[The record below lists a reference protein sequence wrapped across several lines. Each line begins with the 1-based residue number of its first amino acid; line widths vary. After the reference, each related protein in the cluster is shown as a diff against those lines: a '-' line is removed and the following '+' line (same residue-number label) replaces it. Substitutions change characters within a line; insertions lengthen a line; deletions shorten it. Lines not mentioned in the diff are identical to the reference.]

1 MLKLVIQD
9 DEGKTT
15 VVPLVR
21 DEITI
26 GREEGN
32 TIRLTERN
40 VSRRHARLRRAN
52 GSITI
57 EDLESYNGVRVNGS
71 LIEGELALAESD
83 RVQIGDY
90 LIELRAED
98 VERADSEQATQR
110 IERLDPEELAA
121 ERAAPEAA
129 DDARTVPLPKPRL
142 AAAPEANGAATTTKS
157 SPPPAPPVSAEASHP
172 RAPAVDRA
180 SSPDLQPHGKLVVLS
195 TVFAGREFVLDK
207 PSIVL
212 GRTEDNDVC
221 LDHRSISRHHAKV
234 VHEDGRYSIVDLQSS
249 NGVRVNGEEYGKVEL
264 RRGDVVDLGHVRM
277 RYVEP
282 GEDFVFGRDAQPVDL
297 ESGRRRG
304 ALWAGGAILL
314 LASVGGVYAF
324 TGGFDRAAS
333 LDDETESIAAID
345 DDGTDEGISAVVA
358 QDAASTEVVDLEG
371 DDADRVLRH
380 LEAAN
385 EAMAAER
392 WEEARDEAREALA
405 LDPDDER
412 VLELAT
418 RAEAETAN
426 RGRYEAFQDA
436 VEAGDFRAVASMFAE
451 IDRESVY
458 RVRGQPEHDRM
469 RDEYV
474 EQVQRRANL
483 AARRGQCDQL
493 RRIAADAR
501 AIWPEAGDAAAQ
513 VPCRRIAEATP
524 DRTASDP
531 ESPEPPDDAGRQQ
544 GGGSSAAASQPSVD
558 EVVAEAQSAAR
569 AGEFGRAMR
578 LCEDALRR
586 SRGHSE
592 ALMVCLISACNLRN
606 VSKAKRYMS
615 QISGDQRI
623 YARQICLRHGV
634 DVE

>member
-26 GREEGN
+26 GRREGN

-52 GSITI
+52 GAITI
-57 EDLESYNGVRVNGS
+57 EDLESYNGVRVNGN
-71 LIEGELALAESD
+71 LIEGERSFGESD

-90 LIELRAED
+90 LIELRAEE

-110 IERLDPEELAA
+110 IERIDPA
-121 ERAAPEAA
+121 EVAA
-129 DDARTVPLPKPRL
+129 DAADEDSEAHTVPLPKKLQDPS
-142 AAAPEANGAATTTKS
+142 AAPAPASPSATAKS
-157 SPPPAPPVSAEASHP
+157 SPPPAPAA
-172 RAPAVDRA
+172 RAPSPVPA
-180 SSPDLQPHGKLVVLS
+180 SEPEEPAPEVKRHGKLVVLS
-195 TVFAGREFVLDK
+195 TSYAGREFVLDK
-207 PSIVL
+207 PSVVI

-221 LDHRSISRHHAKV
+221 VDHRSISRHHAKV
-234 VHEDGRYSIVDLQSS
+234 VREDGRYAIVDLQSS

-282 GEDFVFGRDAQPVDL
+282 GEDFVFGRDAHPVDL

-304 ALWAGGAILL
+304 ALWAAAAVAVL
-314 LASVGGVYAF
+314 VGGVGLYAL
-324 TGGFDRAAS
+324 TGG
-333 LDDETESIAAID
+333 DEGATAQEEPSAAIATG
-345 DDGTDEGISAVVA
+345 DDGSEEPVATVVTE
-358 QDAASTEVVDLEG
+358 DAATASSDEVAE
-371 DDADRVLRH
+371 DDAALIQRH
-380 LEAAN
+380 LEAAD
-385 EAMAAER
+385 EAVTADD
-392 WEEARDEAREALA
+392 WEQARDEARAA
-405 LDPDDER
+405 LDIDPDEER
-412 VLELAT
+412 ALELAT
-418 RAEAETAN
+418 RAETELEN
-426 RGRYEAFQDA
+426 RERYDAFMDA
-436 VEAGDFRAVASMFAE
+436 VEAGDYREVAATFDS

-458 RVRGQPEHDRM
+458 RVKGQPEHDRM

-474 EQVQRRANL
+474 EQTERRARR

-501 AIWPEAGDAAAQ
+501 SIWPEAGSAVAGIPCRQRVADASSERTETGEPDPPDQQDEPTRQPSGQQAGGSQPPVSEVVEEAQAAA
-513 VPCRRIAEATP
+513 RSGEY
-524 DRTASDP
+524 
-531 ESPEPPDDAGRQQ
+531 
-544 GGGSSAAASQPSVD
+544 
-558 EVVAEAQSAAR
+558 AR
-569 AGEFGRAMR
+569 ALR

-586 SRGHSE
+586 SRGHSQ

-606 VSKAKRYMS
+606 VSKARHYMS
-615 QISGDQRI
+615 QISGDQRL
-623 YARQICLRHGV
+623 YARQICLRNGV